1 MCAISATININTLFD
16 RDWISVE
23 VCEIPGNGEEPSHS
37 HTITWAVSSPNTGN
51 LLAALLEDLEEAHC
65 KIYEEQER
73 YPLG

>member
-1 MCAISATININTLFD
+1 MCAISATISINTLFD

-23 VCEIPGNGEEPSHS
+23 VCECPTNGEEVKHS
-37 HTITWAVSSPNTGN
+37 HWVAWSTESPKTDN

-73 YPLG
+73 FPLG